1 MISLSNLQ
9 VSLSFVQILL
19 SFLQILY
26 PFLHILLSFLQ
37 VFTTTLYPI
46 LRRFVT
52 SVAKCLVQKR
62 NCTITRESTGKEKR
76 PKWSSVITALMSQQA
91 LMSNDIWKLPII
103 CPVMN
108 VESQLK
114 VQRVSRITKGWS
126 IMQNLVLFADWVLQE
141 VTTWRGTWG
150 HIRISKILRMPQK
163 FRRWKGKRSFVVKLV
178 GSRQREKVIWRDI
191 WGKLTWS
198 G

>member
-1 MISLSNLQ
+1 MVMDTGFPCQVCPKSFASKSSLRHHTYTHNETEE
-9 VSLSFVQILL
+9 VCNECGE
-19 SFLQILY
+19 
-26 PFLHILLSFLQ
+26 
-37 VFTTTLYPI
+37 VFST
-46 LRRFVT
+46 
-52 SVAKCLVQKR
+52 KK